1 MSILFINTGTA
12 PNAGNGDTLRT
23 AFNKINQNFLQLYY
37 GGEVIQSD
45 QPPSIASTS
54 TLWYDTITGRTYVYY
69 NGAWVDASPASE
81 SANATFLTSSTVKDY
96 SGYIQTVSL
105 YDSLSG
111 TYTNTVNNITHLNF
125 DTESAFSVTD
135 QGSGA
140 VLIGMN
146 STFKYIDIAGQPSL
160 TAVGLDTLT
169 FVAGTGTQFFT
180 DATPGQQKI
189 KIAVQN
195 AVPST
200 TTSGILYNDGTNQF
214 SWISPT
220 YSTLQNGTA
229 TFSLTTTGNV
239 VFNNGTVQT
248 SAYIPP
254 VTNGD
259 NSTQRIVF
267 VSSTGTLQSAS
278 SVGMNPQM
286 GQVTL
291 NSMVIGSN
299 ITTGP
304 VIGSLQVV
312 RTGTNYV
319 LTATS
324 TSTLGGTGVGLTVSW
339 VNTSSPSSV
348 NIANP
353 GTGYTVGDII
363 WITGGYTQINGAG
376 RRINN
381 ILTDYLGNTATG
393 QTLGGTVISVGN
405 TATMQ
410 AYVNVNSGTGG
421 IYQLRTPIQLTY
433 ADNTTQVFNSVG
445 LTDTSSFYLNFLA
458 SAGHFFPI
466 NLKTTNYVQ
475 GSNSATF
482 QITSVNA
489 PGLQGYAIWPDGTQQ
504 TTAYTGTVQFS
515 NITGTPNYL
524 TVTAFNTVLTTTNI
538 STFVNNVNYVTQAS
552 LTTTNVSTFVNNTGY
567 LTSSTVNQYVQT
579 TNAAG
584 NFVLKGALIVNN
596 TSTATIT
603 ITGTNNGGLIASN
616 LSAKP
621 IYVSTFNTTTNY
633 TWQFNP
639 DGSITWPDGSVQA
652 SATTA
657 TLAASSLTNKIF
669 NGTWTFSVL
678 SSGTV
683 QYPDG
688 SIQRT
693 AYTGTTFTG
702 LANYATTSTNAST
715 SSYATTASFARS
727 LLNTNGTTA
736 LRIVPPPATQIGQTG
751 DLAGDIAYDGT
762 NLYVCTQNYVQTNFN
777 AVAASTQTNVQFIE
791 ILQAGVPVPGVG
803 WQIHDPIGGPIMTIT
818 QVTSILTGPTNT
830 PAWRLSETTFANSYF
845 PGLTYILVNPAGT
858 TAVWGKVGLSLAS
871 NTSTAVTKLS
881 NFVTLDAPVSL
892 GNVYAVWH
900 GPGNNLKIGGVNN
913 SFVGSYNLQA
923 YYNNVPVGS
932 QGAGI
937 TFSTTGTAVGG
948 QSLTAADRADLILTI
963 PSTGNAYRIIAI
975 TGASFND
982 NFISIEQLA

>member
-45 QPPSIASTS
+45 SPPTIASTS
-54 TLWYDTITGRTYVYY
+54 TLWYDTVTGRTYVYY

-189 KIAVQN
+189 IIAVQN

-200 TTSGILYNDGTNQF
+200 TTSGLLYNDGLDHL
-214 SWISPT
+214 SWITPRSNVLT
-220 YSTLQNGTA
+220 SGSSTFT
-229 TFSLTTTGNV
+229 LTTAGNV
-239 VFNNGTVQT
+239 VFNNGTIQT
-248 SAYIPP
+248 TAYIPP
-254 VTNGD
+254 VANSD
-259 NSTQRIVF
+259 NNTKPVVF
-267 VSSTGTLQSAS
+267 VSTTGTLQSAT

-286 GQVTL
+286 GQITL
-291 NSMVIGSN
+291 TSIVVGSN

-304 VIGSLQVV
+304 VIGSLGLVT
-312 RTGTNYV
+312 TGTGYV
-319 LTATS
+319 ITGTSQATS
-324 TSTLGGTGVGLTVSW
+324 GGTGVGLTVSFTALQGTL
-339 VNTSSPSSV
+339 TSAV
-348 NIANP
+348 IANP
-353 GTGYTVGDII
+353 GTGYSVGDVVSVVN
-363 WITGGYTQINGAG
+363 T
-376 RRINN
+376 
-381 ILTDYLGNTATG
+381 LTTTTATFR
-393 QTLGGTVISVGN
+393 V
-405 TATMQ
+405 AT
-410 AYVNVNSGTGG
+410 
-421 IYQLRTPIQLTY
+421 
-433 ADNTTQVFNSVG
+433 
-445 LTDTSSFYLNFLA
+445 
-458 SAGHFFPI
+458 
-466 NLKTTNYVQ
+466 
-475 GSNSATF
+475 
-482 QITSVNA
+482 VNA
-489 PGLQGYAIWPDGTQQ
+489 PGLQGYVRLPDGTQQ
-504 TTAYTGTVQFS
+504 TTAYTGTVAFG
-515 NITGTPNYL
+515 NVTNVPAFIT
-524 TVTAFNTVLTTTNI
+524 TAVFTTTNI
-538 STFVNNVNYVTQAS
+538 SSFVNNRGFINTGAF
-552 LTTTNVSTFVNNTGY
+552 TTTNVSTFINNAGY
-567 LTSSTVNQYVQT
+567 LTSATVNQYVAT

-584 NFVLKGALIVNN
+584 NFVL
-596 TSTATIT
+596 
-603 ITGTNNGGLIASN
+603 NGGLIIN
-616 LSAKP
+616 
-621 IYVSTFNTTTNY
+621 NTTTATMILTGTVNGGLISSALNATPVSVATFNGASTY
-633 TWQFNP
+633 KWQFNS

-791 ILQAGVPVPGVG
+791 ILQAGVPVPSVG

-818 QVTSILTGPTNT
+818 QVTSVLTGPTNT

-937 TFSTTGTAVGG
+937 TFSTTGTVVGG
-948 QSLTAADRADLILTI
+948 QSLTASDRADLILTI

>member
-37 GGEVIQSD
+37 GGEVVQSD
-45 QPPSIASTS
+45 QPPSVVSSS
-54 TLWYDTITGRTYVYY
+54 TLWYDTISGRTYVYY
-69 NGAWVDASPASE
+69 NGAWIDASPANE
-81 SANATFLTSSTVKDY
+81 AANATFLTSATIKDY
-96 SGYIQTVSL
+96 AGYIQSVSL
-105 YDSLSG
+105 FDSLTG
-111 TYTNTVNNITHLNF
+111 TYTNTVNNITKLNF

-160 TAVGLDTLT
+160 TAIGLDTLT

-200 TTSGILYNDGTNQF
+200 TTSGLLYNDGLNNL
-214 SWISPT
+214 SWTTPRSNVLT
-220 YSTLQNGTA
+220 SGAA
-229 TFSLTTTGNV
+229 TFSLTTAGNV
-239 VFNNGTVQT
+239 VFNDGSVQT

-254 VTNGD
+254 VTNSD
-259 NSTQRIVF
+259 NSTQPIVF
-267 VSSTGTLQSAS
+267 VSTTGTLQSAA

-291 NSMVIGSN
+291 NSVVIGSN

-304 VIGSLQVV
+304 VIGTLQLT
-312 RTGTNYV
+312 RAGTNYA

-339 VNTSSPSSV
+339 ANTSSPTSV

-353 GTGYTVGDII
+353 GTGYAVGDVI

-381 ILTDYLGNTATG
+381 IATDYLGSTATG
-393 QTLGGTVISVGN
+393 QTAGGTVISVGN

-433 ADNTTQVFNSVG
+433 ADNSTQVFDTVG
-445 LTDTSSFYLNFLA
+445 LSDTSSFYLNFLA
-458 SAGHFFPI
+458 SAGYFFPI
-466 NLKTTNYVQ
+466 NLKTTNFVQ
-475 GSNSATF
+475 GSTTATF

-489 PGLQGYAIWPDGTQQ
+489 PGLQGYATWPDGTRQ

-515 NITGTPNYL
+515 NIIGTPNFVL
-524 TVTAFNTVLTTTNI
+524 TSALTTTNI
-538 STFVNNVNYVTQAS
+538 STFVNNSNYVTLS
-552 LTTTNVSTFVNNTGY
+552 GLTTTNVSTFVNNSGY
-567 LTSSTVNQYVQT
+567 LTSATVNQYVAT

-584 NFVLKGALIVNN
+584 NFVL
-596 TSTATIT
+596 
-603 ITGTNNGGLIASN
+603 NGGLIINNTTTATMILTGTVNGGLIS
-616 LSAKP
+616 SALRSKP
-621 IYVSTFNTTTNY
+621 ISVTTFNTSTLY
-633 TWQFNP
+633 TWQFNT

-669 NGTWTFSVL
+669 NGTWTFSVS

-688 SIQRT
+688 SIQKT

-702 LANYATTSTNAST
+702 LANYATTSSYAYNAG
-715 SSYATTASFARS
+715 YATTAGIALS
-727 LLNTNGTTA
+727 LLTSGGTSG
-736 LRIVPPPATQIGQTG
+736 LRIVAPPATLVGKTG
-751 DLAGDIAYDGT
+751 DLAGDIAYDSN

-777 AVAASTQTNVQFIE
+777 AVAATTQTNVLFID
-791 ILQAGVPVPGVG
+791 ILQAGVPVPQAG
-803 WQIHDPIGGPIMTIT
+803 WQIRDPIGGPTMTIT
-818 QVTSILTGPTNT
+818 NVSSILVGANNT
-830 PAWRLSETTFANSYF
+830 PVWRLSENTFANSYY
-845 PGLTYILVNPAGT
+845 PGLTYVLINPAGT
-858 TAVWGKVGLSLAS
+858 TSVWGKVGLSLAA
-871 NTSTAVTKLS
+871 NTATAVTKLS

-892 GNVYAVWH
+892 GNVYALWH
-900 GPGNNLKIGGVNN
+900 GPGNILKIGGVNS

-932 QGAGI
+932 QGTNV
-937 TFSTTGTAVGG
+937 TFSTTGTTVGG
-948 QSLTAADRADLILTI
+948 QSLTGADRADLILTI
-963 PSTGNAYRIIAI
+963 PSTGNAYRIIGI

>member
-37 GGEVIQSD
+37 GGEVVQSD
-45 QPPSIASTS
+45 HPPAIASTS

-81 SANATFLTSSTVKDY
+81 SANATFLTSATIKDY
-96 SGYIQTVSL
+96 AGYIQSVSL
-105 YDSLSG
+105 FDSLTG
-111 TYTNTVNNITHLNF
+111 TYTNTVNNITKLNF

-146 STFKYIDIAGQPSL
+146 STFKYIDVAGQPSL
-160 TAVGLDTLT
+160 TAIGLDTLT

-200 TTSGILYNDGTNQF
+200 TTSGLLYNDGLNNL
-214 SWISPT
+214 SWTTPRSNVLT
-220 YSTLQNGTA
+220 SGAA
-229 TFSLTTTGNV
+229 TFSLTTAGNV
-239 VFNNGTVQT
+239 VFNDGSVQT

-254 VTNGD
+254 VTNSD
-259 NSTQRIVF
+259 NSTQPIVF
-267 VSSTGTLQSAS
+267 VSTTGTLQSAA

-291 NSMVIGSN
+291 NSVVIGSN

-353 GTGYTVGDII
+353 GTGYSVGDII
-363 WITGGYTQINGAG
+363 WITGGYNQVNGAG

-433 ADNTTQVFNSVG
+433 ADNTTQVFNTVA
-445 LTDTSSFYLNFLA
+445 LTDTSSFYLNFLG

-466 NLKTTNYVQ
+466 NLKTTNFVQ
-475 GSNSATF
+475 GSTSATF
-482 QITSVNA
+482 LITSVNA
-489 PGLQGYAIWPDGTQQ
+489 PGLQGYATYPDGTKQ
-504 TTAYTGTVQFS
+504 TTAYTGTVLFS
-515 NITGTPNYL
+515 NVVGTPNFL
-524 TVTAFNTVLTTTNI
+524 LSSLLTTTNI
-538 STFVNNVNYVTQAS
+538 STFVNDIGFATQAS
-552 LTTTNVSTFVNNTGY
+552 LTTTNVSTFVNNSGY

-584 NFVLKGALIVNN
+584 NFVLKGALIINN
-596 TSTATIT
+596 TSTATMIL
-603 ITGTNNGGLIASN
+603 TGTVNGGLIS
-616 LSAKP
+616 SALNARP
-621 IYVSTFNTTTNY
+621 IYLSTFNTTTNY

-669 NGTWTFSVL
+669 NGTWTFSVS
-678 SSGTV
+678 SSGTIK
-683 QYPDG
+683 YPDG
-688 SIQRT
+688 TVQLT

-702 LANYATTSTNAST
+702 LANYATTSTYAFT
-715 SSYATTASFARS
+715 ATLATTATVARS
-727 LLNTNGTTA
+727 LLNPNGITA
-736 LRIVPPPATQIGQTG
+736 LRIVTPPATLIGQAG
-751 DLAGDIAYDGT
+751 DLAGDIAYDGS

-791 ILQAGVPVPGVG
+791 ILQAGVPVPSAG

-818 QVTSILTGPTNT
+818 QVTSVLVGPTNT
-830 PAWRLSETTFANSYF
+830 PAWRLSETTFANSYY

-858 TAVWGKVGLSLAS
+858 TSVWGKVGLSLAA

-881 NFVTLDAPVSL
+881 NFVTLDAPVNL

-932 QGAGI
+932 QATGV
-937 TFSTTGTAVGG
+937 TFSTTGTVVGG
-948 QSLTAADRADLILTI
+948 QSLTAGDRADLILTI

-975 TGASFND
+975 TGSSFND

>member
-45 QPPSIASTS
+45 RPPTIASTS
-54 TLWYDTITGRTYVYY
+54 TLWYDTVTGRTYVYY

-200 TTSGILYNDGTNQF
+200 TTSGLLYNDGLDHL
-214 SWISPT
+214 SWITPRSNVLT
-220 YSTLQNGTA
+220 SGSA
-229 TFSLTTTGNV
+229 TFTLTTAGNV
-239 VFNNGTVQT
+239 VFNNGTIQT
-248 SAYIPP
+248 TAYIPP
-254 VTNGD
+254 VANSD
-259 NSTQRIVF
+259 NNTKPVVF
-267 VSSTGTLQSAS
+267 VSTTGTLQSAT

-286 GQVTL
+286 GQITL
-291 NSMVIGSN
+291 TSIVVGSN

-304 VIGSLQVV
+304 VIGSLGLVT
-312 RTGTNYV
+312 TGTGYV
-319 LTATS
+319 ITGTSQATS
-324 TSTLGGTGVGLTVSW
+324 GGTGVGLTVSFTALQGTL
-339 VNTSSPSSV
+339 TSAI
-348 NIANP
+348 IANP
-353 GTGYTVGDII
+353 GTGYSVGDVVSV
-363 WITGGYTQINGAG
+363 INT
-376 RRINN
+376 
-381 ILTDYLGNTATG
+381 LTTTTATFR
-393 QTLGGTVISVGN
+393 V
-405 TATMQ
+405 AT
-410 AYVNVNSGTGG
+410 
-421 IYQLRTPIQLTY
+421 
-433 ADNTTQVFNSVG
+433 
-445 LTDTSSFYLNFLA
+445 
-458 SAGHFFPI
+458 
-466 NLKTTNYVQ
+466 
-475 GSNSATF
+475 
-482 QITSVNA
+482 VNA
-489 PGLQGYAIWPDGTQQ
+489 PGLQGYVLLPDGTQQ
-504 TTAYTGTVQFS
+504 TTAYTGTVAFG
-515 NITGTPNYL
+515 NVTNVPAFIT
-524 TVTAFNTVLTTTNI
+524 TAVFTTTNI
-538 STFVNNVNYVTQAS
+538 SSFVNNRGFINTGAF
-552 LTTTNVSTFVNNTGY
+552 TTTNVSTFINNAGY
-567 LTSSTVNQYVQT
+567 LTSATVNQYVAT

-584 NFVLKGALIVNN
+584 NFVL
-596 TSTATIT
+596 
-603 ITGTNNGGLIASN
+603 NGGLIIN
-616 LSAKP
+616 
-621 IYVSTFNTTTNY
+621 NTTTATMILTGTVNGGLISSALNATPVSVATFNGASTY
-633 TWQFNP
+633 KWQFNS

-791 ILQAGVPVPGVG
+791 ILQAGVPVPSVG

-818 QVTSILTGPTNT
+818 QVTSVLTGPTNT

-858 TAVWGKVGLSLAS
+858 TAVWGKVGLSLAT

-937 TFSTTGTAVGG
+937 TFSTTGTVVGG

>member
-45 QPPSIASTS
+45 RPPTIASTS
-54 TLWYDTITGRTYVYY
+54 TLWYDTVTGRTYVYY

-169 FVAGTGTQFFT
+169 FVASTGTQFFT

-200 TTSGILYNDGTNQF
+200 TTSGLLYNDGLDHL
-214 SWISPT
+214 SWITPRSNVLT
-220 YSTLQNGTA
+220 SGSSTFT
-229 TFSLTTTGNV
+229 LTTAGNV
-239 VFNNGTVQT
+239 VFNNGTIQT
-248 SAYIPP
+248 TAYIPP
-254 VTNGD
+254 VANSD
-259 NSTQRIVF
+259 NSTQPVVF
-267 VSSTGTLQSAS
+267 VSTTGTLQSAS

-291 NSMVIGSN
+291 NSVVIGSN
-299 ITTGP
+299 IVTGP
-304 VIGSLQVV
+304 VIGTLQLT
-312 RTGTNYV
+312 RAGSNYV

-339 VNTSSPSSV
+339 ANTSSPTTV

-353 GTGYTVGDII
+353 GTGYAVGDVI
-363 WITGGYTQINGAG
+363 WISGGYTPITGAG

-381 ILTDYLGNTATG
+381 IATDYLGSTATG
-393 QTLGGTVISVGN
+393 QTAGGTVINVGN

-410 AYVNVNSGTGG
+410 AYVNINSGTAG
-421 IYQLRTPIQLTY
+421 IYQLRTPVQLTY
-433 ADNTTQVFNSVG
+433 ADNTTQVFDTVG

-466 NLKTTNYVQ
+466 NLKTTNFVQ

-489 PGLQGYAIWPDGTQQ
+489 PGLQGYATWPDGTRQ

-515 NITGTPNYL
+515 NIIGTPNFVL
-524 TVTAFNTVLTTTNI
+524 TSALTTTNI
-538 STFVNNVNYVTQAS
+538 STFVNDRNYVTQTA
-552 LTTTNVSTFVNNTGY
+552 LTTTNVSTFVNNSGY
-567 LTSSTVNQYVQT
+567 LTSATVNQYVAT

-584 NFVLKGALIVNN
+584 NFVL
-596 TSTATIT
+596 
-603 ITGTNNGGLIASN
+603 NGGLIINNTTTATMILTGTVNGGLIS
-616 LSAKP
+616 SALNSKP
-621 IYVSTFNTTTNY
+621 ILVTTFNTSTLY
-633 TWQFNP
+633 TWKFNT

-669 NGTWTFSVL
+669 NGTATLAVL
-678 SSGTV
+678 ANGSV

-688 SIQRT
+688 TIQQS

-791 ILQAGVPVPGVG
+791 ILQAGVPVPSVG

-818 QVTSILTGPTNT
+818 QVTSVLTGPTNT

-937 TFSTTGTAVGG
+937 TFSTTGTVVGG
-948 QSLTAADRADLILTI
+948 QSLTASDRADLILTI

>member
-45 QPPSIASTS
+45 RPPTIASTS
-54 TLWYDTITGRTYVYY
+54 TLWYDTVTGRTYVYY

-200 TTSGILYNDGTNQF
+200 TTSGLLYNDGLDHL
-214 SWISPT
+214 SWITPRSNVLT
-220 YSTLQNGTA
+220 SGSA
-229 TFSLTTTGNV
+229 TFTLTTAGNV
-239 VFNNGTVQT
+239 VFNNGTIQT
-248 SAYIPP
+248 TAYIPP
-254 VTNGD
+254 VANSD
-259 NSTQRIVF
+259 NNTKPVVF
-267 VSSTGTLQSAS
+267 VSTTGTLQSAT

-286 GQVTL
+286 GQITL
-291 NSMVIGSN
+291 TSIVVGSN

-304 VIGSLQVV
+304 VIGSLGLVT
-312 RTGTNYV
+312 TGTGYV
-319 LTATS
+319 ITGTSQATS
-324 TSTLGGTGVGLTVSW
+324 GGTGVGLTVSFTALQGTL
-339 VNTSSPSSV
+339 TSAI
-348 NIANP
+348 IANP
-353 GTGYTVGDII
+353 GTGYSVGDVVSV
-363 WITGGYTQINGAG
+363 INT
-376 RRINN
+376 
-381 ILTDYLGNTATG
+381 LTTTTATFR
-393 QTLGGTVISVGN
+393 V
-405 TATMQ
+405 AT
-410 AYVNVNSGTGG
+410 
-421 IYQLRTPIQLTY
+421 
-433 ADNTTQVFNSVG
+433 
-445 LTDTSSFYLNFLA
+445 
-458 SAGHFFPI
+458 
-466 NLKTTNYVQ
+466 
-475 GSNSATF
+475 
-482 QITSVNA
+482 VNA
-489 PGLQGYAIWPDGTQQ
+489 PGLQGYVLLPDGTQQ
-504 TTAYTGTVQFS
+504 TTAYTGTVAFG
-515 NITGTPNYL
+515 NVTNVPAFIT
-524 TVTAFNTVLTTTNI
+524 TAVFTTTNI
-538 STFVNNVNYVTQAS
+538 SSFVNNRGFINTGAF
-552 LTTTNVSTFVNNTGY
+552 TTTNVSTFINNAGY
-567 LTSSTVNQYVQT
+567 LTSATVNQYVAT

-584 NFVLKGALIVNN
+584 NFVL
-596 TSTATIT
+596 
-603 ITGTNNGGLIASN
+603 NGGLIIN
-616 LSAKP
+616 
-621 IYVSTFNTTTNY
+621 NTTTATMILTGTVNGGLISSALNATPVSVATFNGASTY
-633 TWQFNP
+633 KWQFNS

-791 ILQAGVPVPGVG
+791 ILQAGVPVPSVG
-803 WQIHDPIGGPIMTIT
+803 WQIHDPIGGPIMNIT
-818 QVTSILTGPTNT
+818 QVTSVLTGPTNT

-858 TAVWGKVGLSLAS
+858 TAVWGKVGLSLAT

-937 TFSTTGTAVGG
+937 TFSTTGTVVGG